1 MILFVSII
9 FCSRL
14 QKTPSECTVRRAS
27 SFFVPQRSLRQCR
40 CIQELHPENS
50 KTKLKNT
57 NKKKKPPKTSRKIP
71 PLEGIPNEQSFFAI
85 PLHYLESTNS
95 SFLSFHPT
103 DKADE
108 NHLSIFSL
116 TFFPFNSTVASS
128 PLFPTGL
135 KKLSNISF

>member
-1 MILFVSII
+1 MHPRAT
-9 FCSRL
+9 SR
-14 QKTPSECTVRRAS
+14 
-27 SFFVPQRSLRQCR
+27 
-40 CIQELHPENS
+40 
-50 KTKLKNT
+50 KLKNQT
-57 NKKKKPPKTSRKIP
+57 KKYKQKKKPPKTSRKIP

-85 PLHYLESTNS
+85 LLHYLESTNS

-116 TFFPFNSTVASS
+116 TFFLFNSTVASS